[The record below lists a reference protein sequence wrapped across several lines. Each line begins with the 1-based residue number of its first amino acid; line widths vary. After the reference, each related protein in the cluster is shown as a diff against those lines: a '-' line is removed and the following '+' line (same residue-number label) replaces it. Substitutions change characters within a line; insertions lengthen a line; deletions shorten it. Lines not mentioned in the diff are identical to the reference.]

1 MRAIFLWGDLG
12 ECARIMTTRQ
22 TKVLMLALTSPSS
35 VIVFYHTYKRMQF
48 MKEGLTWL
56 ETIHFMVMRKHVL
69 DKKPNQQSSSE
80 QT

>member
-48 MKEGLTWL
+48 MKEGLTL
-56 ETIHFMVMRKHVL
+56 ETIHFMVVRKHVL